1 MGSVKVDCY
10 LSEYNVIPH
19 ECASMKILQSNC
31 GYQRGPSE
39 KKLPGTISNISLWS
53 YTNEINDLL
62 VESRIRLA
70 YRHVPRWY
78 EWPQIIVTASL
89 GTFYMSTTRRCGHR
103 CSAIVVLAVETDCG
117 SCRCAAV
124 FALFFVVVVDVDDDD
139 DVDDGLRCRSNVFNG
154 KEYYYHHYN

>member
-1 MGSVKVDCY
+1 MNVPQWRSCNQIAAT
-10 LSEYNVIPH
+10 SEDH
-19 ECASMKILQSNC
+19 QK
-31 GYQRGPSE
+31 
-39 KKLPGTISNISLWS
+39 KKLPGTISNIYLWS

-62 VESRIRLA
+62 VESGIRLA

-78 EWPQIIVTASL
+78 EWPQIIVTAFL
-89 GTFYMSTTRRCGHR
+89 GTFYMSMTRRCGYR
-103 CSAIVVLAVETDCG
+103 CSAIVVLAVETVTDCG

-139 DVDDGLRCRSNVFNG
+139 DVDDSLRCRSNVFNG